1 MAATSAPP
9 ANAPNVDIAR
19 WVIDVINTHDV
30 TPLRERWAD
39 DVVER
44 FPDRTCRGR
53 DELAAYFEGLFAALP
68 DAHMEVVEAAGEGEN
83 VFLRWRLTG
92 THTGGPFAGIDT
104 TGKRVELDGMD
115 HFVIRDGKVV
125 SNFVVFDQMEVGR
138 ALGLLPPDGSQA
150 DSAMKAA
157 FNAKTKI
164 ADAIRQARSR

>member
-1 MAATSAPP
+1 MAPTTAPP
-9 ANAPNVDIAR
+9 ENASNVDVAR

-30 TPLRERWAD
+30 TPLRERWVD

-44 FPDRTCRGR
+44 FPDRTCRGK

-68 DAHMEVVEAAGEGEN
+68 DAHMEVVAAFGEGEN

-92 THTGGPFAGIDT
+92 THTGGSFNGIEP
-104 TGKRVELDGMD
+104 TGKRIELDGMD

-150 DSAMKAA
+150 DRALKAA

-164 ADAIRQARSR
+164 AEAIKQARS